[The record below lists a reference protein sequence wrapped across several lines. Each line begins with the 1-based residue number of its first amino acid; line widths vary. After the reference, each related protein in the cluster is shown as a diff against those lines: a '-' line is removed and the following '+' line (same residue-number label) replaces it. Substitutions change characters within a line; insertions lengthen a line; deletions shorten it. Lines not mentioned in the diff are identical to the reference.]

1 MIGFTL
7 EEAFEK
13 VSMPMYPQLALK
25 ACYEQEHRI
34 YHNLDHIKE
43 MLKYVPHD
51 HSEVEIIID
60 AILFHDIVHTSEPT
74 AKGFNETL
82 SVAEYLSY
90 NMKSMPLDTP
100 FGLEKTGS
108 LEYEKKVIGAITA
121 TAHHL
126 EDQKYL
132 TDVAKWVLDLDL
144 STFALPWEEYCVWKE
159 RVESENALIWSNVK
173 PEVIYNPIVESL
185 GSQIPTTK
193 LIRMGRCVF
202 LESLLKRKHL
212 YYIKHDWETQARKNI
227 TQDLSQFL

>member
-13 VSMPMYPQLALK
+13 VMMPLYPQITLE

-43 MLKYVPHD
+43 MLKYVPHE
-51 HSEVEIIID
+51 HPEVEIIID

-144 STFALPWEEYCVWKE
+144 STFALPWEEYCIWKE
-159 RVESENALIWSNVK
+159 RVESENALIWSDVK
-173 PEVIYNPIVESL
+173 PVIS
-185 GSQIPTTK
+185 TTA
-193 LIRMGRCVF
+193 LGRCVF
-202 LESLLKRKHL
+202 LESLLKRQHL
-212 YYIKHDWETQARKNI
+212 YYIKHEWEAQARKNI
-227 TQDLSQFL
+227 TQDLRLSERFL